1 MKKPIDLKISLF
13 VVPITWVVAAIITIV
28 LWATHYDW
36 MYYLI
41 GVCTGLLNFG
51 LMMKMNRKIIRLSE
65 LYPDTAQVMAKRQA
79 WIGVLLRILVF
90 AGVFLAIFFKEVFQ
104 NEDESRAWHL
114 VIAFGGYATVKVILV
129 IVYLIFRRKV
139 SE

>member
-13 VVPITWVVAAIITIV
+13 VVPTTWIVAAIVTIV

-51 LMMKMNRKIIRLSE
+51 LMMKMNRRIIRLTE
-65 LYPDTAQVMAKRQA
+65 LYPDTAQIMAKRQA
-79 WIGVLLRILVF
+79 WIGMLLRILVF

-104 NEDESRAWHL
+104 NPDESRAWNL
-114 VIAFGGYATVKVILV
+114 VIAFGGYATVKFVLVVI
-129 IVYLIFRRKV
+129 YLIFGRRM
-139 SE
+139 SQ

>member
-1 MKKPIDLKISLF
+1 MNQKIDQKISLI
-13 VVPITWVVAAIITIV
+13 VVPATWVVAAIITII

-51 LMMKMNRKIIRLSE
+51 LMMKTNRKIIRMSE
-65 LYPDTAQVMAKRQA
+65 LYPDTAKIMAKRQA

-90 AGVFLAIFFKEVFQ
+90 TGVFLAIFFKEIYQ
-104 NEDESRAWHL
+104 NPNQEDMWNL
-114 VIAFGGYATVKVILV
+114 VIAFGGYATIKVVLI
-129 IVYLIFRRKV
+129 IVYLIFGRRV
-139 SE
+139 TE

>member
-1 MKKPIDLKISLF
+1 MNQKLDLKISIL
-13 VVPITWVVAAIITIV
+13 VVPTTWVVAAIVTIV

-51 LMMKMNRKIIRLSE
+51 LMIKMNRRIVRMSE
-65 LYPDTAQVMAKRQA
+65 LYPDTAKIMAKRQA

-90 AGVFLAIFFKEVFQ
+90 TGVFLAIFFKEVYQ
-104 NEDESRAWHL
+104 NTDESRMWNL
-114 VIAFGGYATVKVILV
+114 VIAFGGYATVKVVLI
-129 IVYLIFRRKV
+129 IIYLIFRRKV